1 MQDRLA
7 GAWVELRSS
16 DPIAR
21 SWTSAVHEEIRWR
34 TARRRATP
42 GAVKERID
50 VCFVLDQLHGNRWV
64 SDVARLRLGKRHQR
78 QRRACGLQALPFSN

>member
-7 GAWVELRSS
+7 GAWLELRSS
-16 DPIAR
+16 EPIAR
-21 SWTSAVHEEIRWR
+21 SWTSSVHEEIRWR

-50 VCFVLDQLHGNRWV
+50 VCFVLAQLHGSRRI
-64 SDVARLRLGKRHQR
+64 SDIARLHLGRGRQR
-78 QRRACGLQALPFSN
+78 QRSDAGM

>member
-50 VCFVLDQLHGNRWV
+50 VCFVLDQLHGSR
-64 SDVARLRLGKRHQR
+64 
-78 QRRACGLQALPFSN
+78 